1 MGWTIGLPSLKL
13 NNVGAKSKHCGSFAA
28 VAGEALEE
36 RSGHDVDIDHS
47 RTGDNIYEGYRTAE
61 ELIEYS
67 RKHVEELSKKQIEA
81 GGRKIRGDAVVMCA
95 TIIKPP
101 AAMMAELSPEER
113 IRFFEDAKSKFA
125 DIVGAENIKSSV
137 LHRDEQGDHLHVF
150 WEPMTPDGRL
160 CAKEQHSLKFLG
172 RLNKDMP
179 EHLRACGWDINACN
193 AYDQAQEQLKTE
205 QEKSERRQRNG
216 RSSAVFKAQAE
227 REKNIILEEVDKLKD
242 KQEAVEARL
251 EAFKEP
257 VARLNDVE
265 EIKDTAKPKK
275 RLFGE
280 NEVILRQNQFNQLTA
295 QASHAAS
302 ADLEIEKL
310 KEQNANL
317 RGEKKRLENRV
328 LEVARERDLL
338 RNENVKLRKF
348 KEQAQQFFKNFNL
361 VEVFEKF
368 IQQISKP
375 FRDRRERNDDE
386 RSL

>member
-13 NNVGAKSKHCGSFAA
+13 NNVGARSKHCGSFAA

-61 ELIEYS
+61 ELMEYS
-67 RKHVEELSKKQIEA
+67 RKHVEELSKKQVEA

-101 AAMMAELSPEER
+101 AAMMAELTPEER
-113 IRFFEDAKSKFA
+113 LRFFDDAKAKFA
-125 DIVGAENIKSSV
+125 DIVGAENIKSTV
-137 LHRDEQGDHLHVF
+137 LHRDELGDHMHVF

-172 RLNKDMP
+172 RLNKEMP
-179 EHLRACGWDINACN
+179 EHLRACGWDIADCN

-216 RSSAVFKAQAE
+216 RSSAIFKAQAE
-227 REKNIILEEVDKLKD
+227 REKNIILQEVDKLKD
-242 KQEAVEARL
+242 EQEAVEARL

-257 VARLNDVE
+257 VATFNDIQQTKE
-265 EIKDTAKPKK
+265 SAKPKK

-280 NEVILRQNQFNQLTA
+280 NEVILRQSQFDKITS

-310 KEQNANL
+310 EQENARL
-317 RGEKKRLENRV
+317 RELKARLESRV
-328 LEVARERDLL
+328 LEVARERDVL
-338 RNENVKLRKF
+338 RDENVKLRKF
-348 KEQAQQFFKNFNL
+348 KEQTQQFLKHFNIL
-361 VEVFEKF
+361 DIFEKF
-368 IQQISKP
+368 IQQITKP
-375 FRDRRERNDDE
+375 FRRERNDDE

>member
-1 MGWTIGLPSLKL
+1 M
-13 NNVGAKSKHCGSFAA
+13 
-28 VAGEALEE
+28 
-36 RSGHDVDIDHS
+36 
-47 RTGDNIYEGYRTAE
+47 
-61 ELIEYS
+61 
-67 RKHVEELSKKQIEA
+67 
-81 GGRKIRGDAVVMCA
+81 
-95 TIIKPP
+95 
-101 AAMMAELSPEER
+101 
-113 IRFFEDAKSKFA
+113 
-125 DIVGAENIKSSV
+125 
-137 LHRDEQGDHLHVF
+137 
-150 WEPMTPDGRL
+150 
-160 CAKEQHSLKFLG
+160 
-172 RLNKDMP
+172 
-179 EHLRACGWDINACN
+179 
-193 AYDQAQEQLKTE
+193 KTE